1 MKKKVLQNNNG
12 VVICDSIVMS
22 VKKKRHDFRKP
33 EAVFIAVMG
42 FVSVIMSFLGMF
54 EFNYNQNTLIMAM
67 FGFSVFYIALSLIGK
82 RALWVMLG
90 SVLVFVFT
98 AYKMLDSIASGF
110 KFMYNIVYSDS
121 YHTEINYYKS
131 LPPQLEEYSVTTL
144 FVFCVWLLAIIIYFF
159 TIYHP
164 NPILPLIATFPI
176 LEIGLY
182 NGIEIP
188 IFWGV
193 TTVAYWLALLA
204 MSTIDIGELNGGTGG
219 FVRKDNVFFPKR
231 QMRLKVTEK
240 CGLFIIIST
249 LIITALSIL
258 IINISGYE
266 RSEELNRKRIEIRDA
281 INSFS
286 LENLAESVS
295 KITSVFGFSFDYED
309 HRLGTTDRLKFKNT
323 TDLIVTIDRKHN
335 GAIYLKEYTG
345 SVYEKNSW
353 ADFSDS
359 TYKNQLFSDF
369 RKYGVYPQDFPSLFG
384 RNAVPDIPTM
394 TMSIKSKLRD
404 SKSFSP
410 YGTDNYGN
418 LTYDKDRT
426 VSSKRK
432 NDSEFSYK
440 FIAVNNDVLASCLV
454 EPSVNIYSAS
464 GIYNEEV
471 RDKVYQYCNENG
483 VFDHDDVFYTENEMP
498 YNNDEYVYSNG
509 NVLLGQLLQT
519 RYKEFVYN
527 NYLQLPDNKNMDEVR
542 EEYADILHYAEKANS
557 ASEKLEVLTMI
568 RERIDAHNVYSLS
581 PGKTPSNRDFVN
593 YFLLENHKGYCIHY
607 ATSGVILARMAGIP
621 ARYATGYVIVGEDFN
636 EQNANSDGSYTI
648 TLKDNRSHAW
658 AEIYLDGYGWV
669 PFEFTAGYSDT
680 SISTETT
687 TQNTVTVT
695 VTETTTTVTPDSEPR
710 TTSRRSSIKPSA
722 NTTVTTTTADKSGF
736 AGGSPK
742 NNGKNDKPKT
752 IPKSLKIFLI
762 VLFSTGGI
770 ALIIY
775 LRRRIIISSRIKNFT
790 TGGNSKRAVSMY
802 DYAEKLLASQKL
814 RKGDMK
820 FSEFAELAEENM
832 SGKLFN
838 EGDFNNFMDIS
849 LKAGFSNIS
858 PGNEEIKFCRKFV
871 SELSGKIYE
880 QSDFIHKFIIKFITV
895 LR

>member
-22 VKKKRHDFRKP
+22 VRKKRPNLRKP

-54 EFNYNQNTLIMAM
+54 EFNYNQNTLIMAA
-67 FGFSVFYIALSLIGK
+67 FGLSVFYIALSLIGK

-90 SVLVFVFT
+90 SVLAFVFA
-98 AYKMLDSIASGF
+98 AYKMLGSIASGF

-131 LPPQLEEYSVTTL
+131 LPPHLEEHSVTTL
-144 FVFCVWLLAIIIYFF
+144 FVFCVWLLAMIIYFF

-164 NPILPLIATFPI
+164 NPILPLLATFPI

-188 IFWGV
+188 VFWGI

-240 CGLFIIIST
+240 CGLFIVIVT
-249 LIITALSIL
+249 LIITAVSALF
-258 IINISGYE
+258 INISGYE
-266 RSEELNRKRIEIRDA
+266 RSEELNRKRVEIRDA

-295 KITSVFGFSFDYED
+295 RITSVFGFSFHYEN
-309 HRLGTTDRLKFKNT
+309 HKLGTTDRLKFKNT
-323 TDLIVTIDRKHN
+323 TDLIVTVDRKHD

-345 SVYEKNSW
+345 SVYDKNSW

-369 RKYGVYPQDFPSLFG
+369 KKYGVYPQDFPSLFG
-384 RNAVPDIPTM
+384 RNAVPDTPTM
-394 TMSIKSKLRD
+394 TIWIKSKLRD

-410 YGTDNYGN
+410 YGTDNFGN
-418 LTYDKDRT
+418 LTYNKDMT

-440 FIAVNNDVLASCLV
+440 FIAVNNDVLASCLG
-454 EPSVNIYSAS
+454 ELSVNTYSAGS
-464 GIYNEEV
+464 IYNEEV

-483 VFDHDDVFYTENEMP
+483 VFDHDDIFYTENEMP
-498 YNNDEYVYSNG
+498 FNNDEYVYSNG

-519 RYKEFVYN
+519 RYKEFVYD
-527 NYLQLPDNKNMDEVR
+527 NYLQVPDNKNIDEVR
-542 EEYADILHYAEKANS
+542 EEYADVLQYAENAHS
-557 ASEKLEVLTMI
+557 VSEKLEALTMI
-568 RERIDAHNVYSLS
+568 REKIDAHNVYSLS

-607 ATSGVILARMAGIP
+607 ATSGVMLARMAGIP
-621 ARYATGYVIVGEDFN
+621 ARYATGYVIVGEDFS
-636 EQNANSDGSYTI
+636 EENANSDGSYTI
-648 TLKDNRSHAW
+648 TVKDNRSHAW

-680 SISTETT
+680 SIVTGTT
-687 TQNTVTVT
+687 TQNTVTETATATTTAVRNSERQT
-695 VTETTTTVTPDSEPR
+695 VSHRSSAKPAAKTTTTTVT
-710 TTSRRSSIKPSA
+710 
-722 NTTVTTTTADKSGF
+722 SGV
-736 AGGSPK
+736 AGVSPK
-742 NNGKNDKPKT
+742 NNNGNGKSET
-752 IPKSLKIFLI
+752 IPESLKIFLI
-762 VLFSTGGI
+762 VLVSAGGI
-770 ALIIY
+770 ALITY
-775 LRRRIIISSRIKNFT
+775 LRRRIIITSRIKNFT
-790 TGGNSKRAVSMY
+790 TGGNSKKAVSMY
-802 DYAEKLLASQKL
+802 DYAEKLLASQKF

-820 FSEFAELAEENM
+820 FSEFAELAEKNM

-838 EGDFNNFMDIS
+838 QGDFSSFMDIS
-849 LKAGFSNIS
+849 LRAGFSNIS
-858 PGNEEIKFCRKFV
+858 PDNEEIKFCRKFV

-895 LR
+895 LK